1 MRVALNGF
9 RIGLSAYRKHAV
21 RDIGVGR
28 AFMGEGRHR
37 AVAGYEIGLAA
48 QGPEPCHDSIE
59 QILMIAHREI
69 SASDRS
75 LKQDIANHCHVGG
88 RVVENDVAGGVA
100 GAVIDVQ
107 CKVADGHLFA
117 IGQPAVGLENL
128 AVDAVSPPVILKA
141 ADPEAVGFVRPFDG
155 NAEFGRQRPRFAAMV
170 DMTVGDQDFLDG
182 DAVLGGGGLE
192 LGQVTAGI
200 NERAA
205 HGGGAPEQSAI
216 LLEWRHRDDR
226 GAQGGGVGHASDMP
240 CGALADKGAGS
251 GAKLTSAM
259 PIAGRQCL
267 FHEILS

>member
-1 MRVALNGF
+1 
-9 RIGLSAYRKHAV
+9 
-21 RDIGVGR
+21 
-28 AFMGEGRHR
+28 
-37 AVAGYEIGLAA
+37 VAGDEIGLAA
-48 QGPEPCHDSIE
+48 QGPEPRDDGVE
-59 QILMIAHREI
+59 QVLMVAHREI
-69 SASDRS
+69 GAADRP
-75 LKQDIANHCHVGG
+75 LEQDIADHRDVRR
-88 RVVENDVAGGVA
+88 RVVENDMARGVA
-100 GAVIDVQ
+100 GAMINVQ
-107 CKVADGHLFA
+107 CEIADRDLLT
-117 IGQPAVGLENL
+117 IGQPAVRLEYL
-128 AVDAVSPPVILKA
+128 AVDAVAATIILKA
-141 ADPEAVGFVRPFDG
+141 ADPEAVGLVRPF
-155 NAEFGRQRPRFAAMV
+155 NRHAEFFGQRPRFAAMV